1 MAGMSRSDNLIR
13 YGTGA
18 AVLLVAGIAAVV
30 SFQHIQHLALT
41 HGQTSLA
48 AALLPLSI
56 DGTVA
61 AASLVMLRA
70 ARTQLATPVLAR
82 FMLALAVVAT
92 LAANVG
98 YGLPYGV
105 PGALL
110 SGWPAVAFIGC
121 AEMAILMVRKTAQPA
136 AVTGKGSP
144 AKPPLPPHRQVRTEY
159 QAGDET
165 AKKILAAIRTRDR
178 TWQAAFNGNGGVPH
192 E

>member
-1 MAGMSRSDNLIR
+1 MNRTDATVSGDRWLRAG
-13 YGTGA
+13 TAA
-18 AVLLVAGIAAVV
+18 AVLLVAGIAATV

-41 HGQTSLA
+41 HGQTELA

-70 ARTQLATPVLAR
+70 ARGGLATPWLAR

-92 LAANVG
+92 LAANIG

-121 AEMAILMVRKTAQPA
+121 AEMAILMVRRHRPPVPDPVPA
-136 AVTGKGSP
+136 A
-144 AKPPLPPHRQVRTEY
+144 AKPARVPGVQRIKREVGVGQ
-159 QAGDET
+159 DK
-165 AKKILAAIRTRDR
+165 AKRVQTLIR
-178 TWQAAFNGNGGVPH
+178 ASSNGSGPH